1 MITQFMLRQRPVS
14 QLLICALL
22 VATIYVAA
30 TFRLDFLLGTSSF
43 WNNPQGPWL
52 NDPGDLTNNADMLG
66 AIAGYFTYAQG
77 PWRLPLFLVPAL
89 APPAGT
95 SGIYLDFVPI
105 VALPGKLLTIAT
117 GRLINPY
124 GVWIGFAFLAN
135 AVAATWLVALAG
147 QRNLLAMLLASVLA
161 LSAPPLL
168 HRFGHLALLGQFVLI
183 LALALYLR
191 APRMRPRAAA
201 WGWIGVLGLSLLVAV
216 YLFVIGGLIYA
227 ASWLDR
233 AVLRP
238 AATRVRYGE
247 PALVGTVLLALM
259 LLAGHIGA
267 GTSSPFSKGFGMYS
281 MNLAAPFWP
290 QRSGLFP
297 GYWPIIDATGGQYEG
312 FAYFGAG
319 ALLLIAVAIGLG
331 WRHIGRFAAT
341 HRGFAA
347 VALGLTLFAL
357 SDRIYLFDK
366 LVLDYSFS
374 WRLDY
379 ALGIFRSSGRFFWPV
394 FYAAAL
400 GAVVLVLRS
409 PHPRSVVALGLT
421 VCGLQLVDT
430 EPLRARLAALAIR
443 DVAWTLPRAEWVP
456 RITAASEVFV
466 MPSFSCAGGA
476 GVDINMD
483 IAFMTA
489 QANRP
494 TNTVYN
500 ARATLNCLAEAN
512 AAINGPWRA
521 DTLYIYLSGYPF
533 SAPDGYMAPGQYCER
548 FAQGSWCRGSGR

>member
-1 MITQFMLRQRPVS
+1 
-14 QLLICALL
+14 
-22 VATIYVAA
+22 
-30 TFRLDFLLGTSSF
+30 
-43 WNNPQGPWL
+43 
-52 NDPGDLTNNADMLG
+52 
-66 AIAGYFTYAQG
+66 
-77 PWRLPLFLVPAL
+77 
-89 APPAGT
+89 
-95 SGIYLDFVPI
+95 
-105 VALPGKLLTIAT
+105 
-117 GRLINPY
+117 
-124 GVWIGFAFLAN
+124 
-135 AVAATWLVALAG
+135 
-147 QRNLLAMLLASVLA
+147 
-161 LSAPPLL
+161 
-168 HRFGHLALLGQFVLI
+168 
-183 LALALYLR
+183 
-191 APRMRPRAAA
+191 
-201 WGWIGVLGLSLLVAV
+201 
-216 YLFVIGGLIYA
+216 
-227 ASWLDR
+227 
-233 AVLRP
+233 
-238 AATRVRYGE
+238 
-247 PALVGTVLLALM
+247 
-259 LLAGHIGA
+259 
-267 GTSSPFSKGFGMYS
+267 MYS
-281 MNLAAPFWP
+281 MNFAAPFWP